1 MSQKRIS
8 GTATVSECDSTDTKT
23 PPSGERVNTNKMGVF
38 GAISYIIGNVVG
50 SGIFIAPTT
59 VLAQTD
65 SVGVSLLV
73 WAIAALISILGALC
87 YVELGT
93 SIRTSGADFAYLCY
107 VKWYPLAF
115 GFMCV
120 GCVVLFPV
128 AIAVQ
133 AQTFSEYLIQGFR
146 IEICDA
152 WAAYIAK
159 KLLGFT
165 LIWLLMFMN
174 FFSLKKFVSRFQI
187 VATFAK
193 ITATAIVIITGFY
206 FLIFK
211 GMTEN
216 ISVPFDDAKFKVGT
230 MVSAILSGLF
240 AYDGWDI
247 LNYGAEEIEKPR
259 RTMPLAI
266 IIGLTSVAVI
276 YLSTNV
282 SYFVVLTKTEILESS
297 AVASTFAQRTLGN
310 FQYAIPFLVSILLI
324 GSLNGSIFSA
334 SRYLHAAAR
343 QGHLPPFISCAND
356 QYDSPR
362 AALVVCI
369 LLSMAMSFAG
379 DLDTLINYASFAQWL
394 QRACTM
400 CALVWIRLK
409 HKPVHHEAIRTPILL
424 PIGFAAA
431 CLALIVVE
439 TIHDQQVSGVGF
451 AALLSGFIIYF
462 LFLYDKSL
470 PSLKT
475 YQRVSKALNH
485 AVTMFTQVLL
495 NALPER
501 NNCKEFTEALLMN
514 TYNGNATFSGAS
526 SANNPPIATVE
537 GSFKEKAKRF
547 LGRFSSKVAD
557 MGAAIPKAEE
567 AKSDATPK

>member
-1 MSQKRIS
+1 MSQQKIS
-8 GTATVSECDSTDTKT
+8 GTTTVSECDSTDTRT
-23 PPSGERVNTNKMGVF
+23 SPSGGRVNTNKMGVL

-152 WAAYIAK
+152 WAAYMAK
-159 KLLGFT
+159 KLLGFA

-174 FFSLKKFVSRFQI
+174 FFSLKTFVSRFQI

-216 ISVPFDDAKFKVGT
+216 ISAPFEDAKFQVGT

-266 IIGLTSVAVI
+266 IIGLTSVAFI
-276 YLSTNV
+276 YLATNV
-282 SYFVVLTKTEILESS
+282 SYFVVLTKTEVLESS
-297 AVASTFAQRTLGN
+297 AVASTFAQHTLGN

-409 HKPVHHEAIRTPILL
+409 HKPVHQEAIRTPIFL

-439 TIHDQQVSGVGF
+439 TIHDQQVSGMGF
-451 AALLSGFIIYF
+451 AALFGGFIIYF

-475 YQRVSKALNH
+475 YQRVSKALNY
-485 AVTMFTQVLL
+485 AVTMVTQVLL

-501 NNCKEFTEALLMN
+501 NNCGEFTEALLMN
-514 TYNGNATFSGAS
+514 TCNVSTTFSAAS
-526 SANNPPIATVE
+526 SANKPPIATAE
-537 GSFKEKAKRF
+537 SSFKEKTKRF
-547 LGRFSSKVAD
+547 FGRFSSKVAD
-557 MGAAIPKAEE
+557 VSAAIPKAEE
-567 AKSDATPK
+567 AKTDVTPK